1 MHLLVHDPA
10 YSYRGEVFTSIF
22 VTPIPLIY
30 VEMNGAHA
38 SSINVDKGS
47 SRFIELRPYGQKQD
61 GGEPEDWLHFP
72 EAAMSRRKKGAT
84 PTPAQAT
91 LPVIRDVPRKGG
103 RSSRS
108 HQPSNIGDRHQ
119 IPVML

>member
-61 GGEPEDWLHFP
+61 GGELEDWLHFP
-72 EAAMSRRKKGAT
+72 EVAMSRRKEGAN
-84 PTPAQAT
+84 PPPAHST
-91 LPVIRDVPRKGG
+91 LTGLIDVQHKVG
-103 RSSRS
+103 RNNHTTST
-108 HQPSNIGDRHQ
+108 HQN
-119 IPVML
+119 

>member
-38 SSINVDKGS
+38 SSINVDKS
-47 SRFIELRPYGQKQD
+47 STRFIELRAYGQKHD
-61 GGEPEDWLHFP
+61 GGEPEHRLHFP
-72 EAAMSRRKKGAT
+72 EAAMSRRNKGAT
-84 PTPAQAT
+84 PTPAQST
-91 LPVIRDVPRKGG
+91 LPVICDVQRNGG
-103 RSSRS
+103 R
-108 HQPSNIGDRHQ
+108 
-119 IPVML
+119 